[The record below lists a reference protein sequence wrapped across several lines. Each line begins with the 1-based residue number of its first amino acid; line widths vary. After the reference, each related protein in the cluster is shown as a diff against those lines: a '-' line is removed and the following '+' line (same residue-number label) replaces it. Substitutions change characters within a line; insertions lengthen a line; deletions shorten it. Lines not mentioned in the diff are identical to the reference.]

1 MESIALQPIRR
12 AISSRRKLIAASAY
26 RNSFTR
32 ASRRSLRRTKAWYG
46 RKPRI
51 NEDTIM
57 HKLTPKILLAGI
69 AAVFA
74 LSAQEPTCRRCPATY
89 IDNSELQAYAKRAID
104 NG

>member
-12 AISSRRKLIAASAY
+12 AISSRRKLIAATAY

-32 ASRRSLRRTKAWYG
+32 ASRGSLRRNKAWYG

-57 HKLTPKILLAGI
+57 HKLTPKILLAGV

-74 LSAQEPTCRRCPATY
+74 LSTREPTCRRCPATY
-89 IDNSELQAYAKRAID
+89 IANRDRQAYPQ
-104 NG
+104 